1 MKTKHYLISAALL
14 TAITAAIAA
23 THIYK
28 GQDSAREN
36 NGTSISQETA
46 QTETFTSN
54 THNTSKAAQGNS
66 QAIRRGNTKTVTAS
80 RAATY
85 AADHPSGIIGQPD
98 GRVSD
103 NPEDNIFEIT
113 VEKVSPNMRA
123 WLVYDLKGVSSGQ
136 GISRSI
142 NDRMAV
148 GGYLTILSKD
158 WKTVREEISPE
169 WLKDGR
175 NTVLFTIPTDA
186 SYAYSV
192 RNVHIETV
200 ADAKTKTNTNKQEE
214 IILSSAPIAYDGQTY
229 LYGFVRG
236 KASRISVNGTTITVH
251 DGEFEGIVPSTG
263 RQLKLTA
270 VIDGRNISRKITP
283 IQGGRADYARALVS
297 VGGKAEKQFL
307 AHRADSIAIGGNV
320 LSVKA
325 ADIARD
331 GRYSVTALRE
341 TDIPALDYGMTNV
354 TAKGDGYRF
363 LPHGNHFEGKGAT
376 VKIKYDRTRIPS
388 GFTEDDIN
396 TYYFDKNT
404 KHWVALE
411 RVRVDKKET
420 CVVSRTTHFTDM
432 INGVIKAP
440 ESPQTDGFTPTMMN
454 DIKAADPT
462 ANINLITPPTANNR
476 GSASLQYGF
485 EMPPARNGMAPS
497 LGIQYS
503 SEGGSGWL
511 GEGWNLS
518 VPSITLDTRWGVPR
532 YDTEKETETYLISGS
547 MLSTMGEDGKMGVA
561 HRGEKMPRKADR
573 QFYTR
578 QGGDFSRII
587 RKGSSPADYSWE
599 VTDKQGV
606 KYTYGG
612 EGAVLK
618 GTITDLGGNT
628 REVISEWKLKR
639 VEETHGDYIE
649 YVYETADEPV
659 RGGLMAKAI
668 YLKEIHAGNSGQ
680 QPHTVVAFEGS
691 KEKHLKTNN
700 ARYGYLTS
708 SNRLLEKVKVNF
720 QGSELRSYAF
730 AYREGA
736 FHKDV
741 LTGVRQLDDKGAE
754 VSFQNFDYYDDVQS
768 DKNYVPFKDK
778 QERWNTHNDHLR
790 ADFLNPLQFV
800 SKAFSDK
807 PSALGGTTSFS
818 LSGSFYAGVGPMDGD
833 KWKGNTIGAS
843 YGYSL
848 DKSNGVSTLVDINGD
863 GLPDKVFRKGGALY
877 YRPQIPTSPK
887 GEVLY
892 GDDARIVGV
901 SSFSKIT
908 SSTHNG
914 GAKATVGYQLFT
926 AEVGVDFSSTKTKTT
941 EYLSDINGD
950 GLVDL
955 VSGGKVYFNH
965 IEFDKSGNAIP
976 TFTLSS
982 ADTPSPIIYSGKID
996 ASVIQIDPAEQAEL
1010 IKSSPMEDMVRVWQA
1025 PKNGTVSISGTV
1037 SLITP
1042 MGDYDADE
1050 YAHAD
1055 GVRVAIQKGSAELW
1069 NKKIAKGDATAYN
1082 ATAQDIAVKKGDRIY
1097 FRVQSGTE
1105 ETSNGAFDN
1114 VKWAPVITYAGTEEK
1129 LPDGLSTTVYKSE
1142 EGAIYDAHTVANIA
1156 ESISLGLS
1164 GKFTKPVTTDD
1175 VTLKVYASN
1184 NETDSLGNKNPK
1196 YRKKEIYTR
1205 TFAWNE
1211 AFDGELQQTIPNP
1224 DSYTN
1229 LKFEVSSTSN
1239 VDWSKVRWTP
1249 QVEVTAKDGSK
1260 QQTAGAAHYVLFAD
1274 MVNEGKPVVLGSNTA
1289 SLSVTPSITVVPPT
1303 ASGTVTMTVKTA
1315 DKLLGKKTYTLNGGS
1330 LSGDPLTI
1338 TGVSAGKIWIDYS
1351 YSGNISG
1358 QAVTSMATVSGT
1370 GTAQA
1375 GFYAQS
1381 DNTGMG
1387 MLYRGWGGFAY
1398 NASEGRYGKPI
1409 DESLLKLPDSK
1420 DAKLDPRTM
1429 AFTPIGTD
1437 QMTFARWIGQ
1447 NEFIYLTADTM
1458 GTARLGEQQVILTNP
1473 LEGSTETAAL
1483 TGDCLQGT
1491 GATAVTLV
1499 STSKSTVK
1507 QGGSMGI
1514 TYNEAGGTSTTD
1526 VTMTDMNGDGY
1537 PDIIAGG
1544 TIQYTNTQGGLSG
1557 EKYSGMGKTTGKHS
1571 SKAWGAGGKPVASGV
1586 ALLDMMTPYK
1596 GGSTGT
1602 QMNTGL
1608 KKALNNLRTSFL
1620 AKISISG
1627 NIPENTEDAVETFMD
1642 INGDGL
1648 PDKILTDRRVRLNL
1662 GYSFA
1667 DPIAWDIDRIQGGK
1681 TNSYNMSIGAGDTI
1695 FTKKHITEDKKSIV
1709 KASGSV
1715 SGGVGLVTSRGVE
1728 EYDLIDINSD
1738 GLPDKVWMTDDK
1750 VFVALNKGDGFT
1762 DGILWKGT
1770 SLLSENIS
1778 TAESVN
1784 GAFTYTIF
1792 TPMPT
1797 PVVKIC
1803 LNPGTSTGH
1812 SINRTTYSLQDV
1824 DGDGYLDIVESDK
1837 ESELK
1842 VTRSAIGRTNMLRSV
1857 TNSLGGTFTL
1867 DYEHTTPTYG
1877 LPGGKWVMSSVTVDD
1892 GIHDDGPLMKTVF
1905 AYSDGQKDR
1914 HEREFLGFG
1923 KVVTKNIDTEK
1934 GDSAVYRQAVQL
1946 YDVSTYYAQGNELG
1960 ATVEDAN
1967 GNKYTETKNEYDGY
1981 YLTANGDKYTF
1992 AKQEKLCSD
2001 RASAF
2006 VPLRYTAN
2014 RQYEGK
2020 TSGITTSE
2028 AWNEYY
2034 LDGYHGELKSYKF
2047 SDKGRLGENGSGSFD
2062 YQTAIQ
2068 YASNDAK
2075 HIFGLPV
2082 DVTVTGGDGKTY
2094 HHVSA
2099 KYDMNYADH
2108 LTQIRQ
2114 QLGGGEAVS
2123 DYTYDAYGNITKTTL
2138 PANGKGQRM
2147 WYSYRYEPVM
2157 NMYVERIDDAFGY
2170 RSEASNFDYRY
2181 GMALRRM
2188 DLNHFYY
2195 ETDIDNLGRI
2205 KAVRGP
2211 NELATGV
2218 PYIIAFDYQPKA
2230 TFGKNGITAPAY
2242 AVTKHYDVQH
2252 PSDDLETVTLVDGF
2266 GRPVQVKKDGV
2277 VTTAA
2282 KGSAPKDENVMIV
2295 SGRNVYD
2302 AFGRVAKAYYP
2313 TTEPTGSRTTF
2324 NKSFDNVS
2332 PTVSVYDV
2340 LDRAT
2345 AVTLPDN
2352 STTKTEYDVDNASNT
2367 LVTTVTDA
2375 LGNKQATYTDGS
2387 GKTVKTEQLS
2397 GPDGTITT
2405 SFEYDGIN
2413 RLVKVTDTEGNVT
2426 TSVYDMGDR
2435 RTEVNHPAS
2444 GITTFTYDALGNVVT
2459 KQTANLKKEGKTI
2472 NYEYDYGRLTAIN
2485 YPDHPENNVKY
2496 YYGGR
2501 NASQNRIGRLMLR
2514 EDGSGAIEYFYGK
2527 MGEVLKTVRTMI
2539 VPNQAIATYVTQWTY
2554 DSHNRLLE
2562 MIYPDEEKVTY
2573 SYNLGG
2579 QLTHVRGYKS
2589 YGYDYVQK
2597 IGYDKFEQRSYL
2609 KYCNG
2614 AETFYSYD
2622 PQRRRLQN
2630 LAVNAKAG
2638 TIMDNAY
2645 TYDAVSNVL
2654 SVKNGAPLPQSG
2666 KAGGQMNHQ
2675 YTYDALYRL
2684 TSATGTY
2691 TGADSKTASYTLAMG
2706 YDNMY
2711 RITSKAQHL
2720 TQQNVQFN
2728 GTLSAGYDLTYTYQD
2743 SMGHKFQLANVQDV
2757 NYRMEGTAGENDK
2770 VNNGHRYTYDANGN
2784 LVYINTSRVKK
2795 DGKEDEKA
2803 TEQKFKWDE
2812 ENRLLAA
2819 DENGFVSNY
2828 WYDADG
2834 ERTVKTSGEGE
2845 QIYVNSEFAGGRTN
2859 TAKFSLYVSPY
2870 LVANQG
2876 GRYTKH
2882 IYIGSQRIVSKL
2894 GDFASYGSDPR
2905 RIPYA
2910 GSEADAVSVD
2920 YKGKYASQQQV
2931 IKDNYATFNVPYNGE
2946 DNNDYVDGEGFCCN
2960 DGTPEVAQ
2968 AKAMAATRAKADNFH
2983 DKDAYERMQFYYHSD
2998 HLGSSSYITNLDGEV
3013 VQHIEYVPFGE
3024 VFIEE
3029 RNNTWNTPYLFNAKE
3044 LDEETG
3050 LYYYGARYMDPKIS
3064 MWLGVDPMAEKY
3076 PNLTGYCYTM
3086 DNPIKFID
3094 PDGKQIKENKPKPS
3108 LGGILKRWGEKLKSL
3123 WRGDP
3128 NYKGSGWGHGVRRK
3142 LAELL
3147 HNDNKASNIAEAGLL
3162 SLLQSDKIVLEGEA
3176 LNKIKNDPAM
3186 VAFDNELIGLAKQDP
3201 NYRKRAF
3208 SFIADTKVIEFGG
3221 KRAPED
3227 MVEQAKD
3234 PLNPR
3239 YRDTWKVGANE
3250 LTWLVRHASVRSS
3263 VYVSRTGIITITHNL
3278 HDQFDLRPTAGR
3290 TGAYNIACQVLGT
3303 MYHDVLGGNDKIT
3316 IEAKWQIKK

>member
-1 MKTKHYLISAALL
+1 MKQTLTLALVA
-14 TAITAAIAA
+14 TIVTVSAIAVVQYQQDDSLA
-23 THIYK
+23 TQEKGTENIYMVSSRKVQAMPGQLLGKKKK
-28 GQDSAREN
+28 GNKISKGELPREKHSEKHGN
-36 NGTSISQETA
+36 DVPAGLGSSTS
-46 QTETFTSN
+46 F
-54 THNTSKAAQGNS
+54 
-66 QAIRRGNTKTVTAS
+66 
-80 RAATY
+80 AT
-85 AADHPSGIIGQPD
+85 PNSGIVGIPN

-103 NPEDNIFEIT
+103 NPEDNLFEIT
-113 VEKVSPNMRA
+113 LAKVPSNSRA
-123 WLVYDLKGVSSGQ
+123 WLVYDLKGVSSASGV
-136 GISRSI
+136 SKSI
-142 NDRMAV
+142 NDRPGV
-148 GGYLTILSKD
+148 GGYLTALSKE
-158 WKTVREEISPE
+158 WKTVREEISPS
-169 WLKDGR
+169 WVKAGK
-175 NTVLFTIPTDA
+175 NTILFTLPSDA
-186 SYAYSV
+186 SYSYSV
-192 RNVHIETV
+192 RNVRIETSPLE
-200 ADAKTKTNTNKQEE
+200 KTQESIVFSE
-214 IILSSAPIAYDGQTY
+214 HPTAYGSLAY
-229 LYGFVRG
+229 VHGFIRG
-236 KASRISVNGTTITVH
+236 KADGITISGQKITVRN
-251 DGEFEGIVPSTG
+251 GEFEGVVPVSTG
-263 RQLKLTA
+263 RLSLTA
-270 VIDGRNISRKITP
+270 SVSGKSVNKTLSVARNSKADFSR
-283 IQGGRADYARALVS
+283 AFVS
-297 VGGKAEKQFL
+297 VGTVVGKQFL
-307 AHRADSIAIGGNV
+307 AHQSDSLVIAGNT
-320 LSVKA
+320 LSVAKGE
-325 ADIARD
+325 ISKT
-331 GRYSVTALRE
+331 GKYTITALRE

-354 TAKGDGYRF
+354 TARDEGYRF
-363 LPHGNHFEGKGAT
+363 LPHGEHFVGKGAT

-396 TYYFDKNT
+396 TYYFDKET

-411 RVRVDKKET
+411 RVKVDKASA
-420 CVVSRTTHFTDM
+420 CVVSKTTHFTDM

-462 ANINLITPPTANNR
+462 SKINLITPPTANNR
-476 GSASLQYGF
+476 GSANLQYAF

-532 YDTEKETETYLISGS
+532 YDTSKETETYLMSGS

-561 HRGEKMPRKADR
+561 HRGEKMPRKTDR

-587 RKGSSPADYSWE
+587 RKGDSPANYYWE

-618 GTITDLGGNT
+618 GMATDATGAS

-649 YVYETADEPV
+649 YVYETVDEPV
-659 RGGLMAKAI
+659 RGGLAAKAI
-668 YLKEIHAGNSGQ
+668 YLREVRAGNSGQ
-680 QPHTVVAFEGS
+680 APHTVVTFEGG

-720 QGSELRSYAF
+720 QGSELRSYVF

-768 DKNYVPFKDK
+768 DKGYVPFKDK
-778 QERWNTHNDHLR
+778 QEAWDTHDDGLS
-790 ADFLNPLQFV
+790 AGFISPLKEVGGIFN
-800 SKAFSDK
+800 DK
-807 PSALGGTTSFS
+807 PTALGGTTSFS
-818 LSGSFYAGVGPMDGD
+818 IGGSFYTGVGADDQSTSTSGTF
-833 KWKGNTIGAS
+833 GGTFN
-843 YGYSL
+843 YSH
-848 DKSNGVSTLVDINGD
+848 DKSNGLLAFVDLNGD
-863 GLPDKVFRKGGALY
+863 GLPDKVYRNGNSVF
-877 YRPQIPTSPK
+877 YRPQLWKDENGIN
-887 GEVLY
+887 Y
-892 GDDARIVGV
+892 GTPIRVVGISKFTA
-901 SSFSKIT
+901 SSSNTFS
-908 SSTHNG
+908 G
-914 GAKATVGYQLFT
+914 GPATKVGWQNIMATVAMST
-926 AEVGVDFSSTKTKTT
+926 SRTTTKTSV
-941 EYLSDINGD
+941 YFSDLNGD
-950 GLVDL
+950 GLVDI
-955 VSGGKVYFNH
+955 VADGKVYFNH
-965 IEFDKSGNAIP
+965 IEFDGQGNAVP

-982 ADTPSPIIYSGKID
+982 ADTPSPIVYDGSKID
-996 ASVIQIDPAEQAEL
+996 KSLGEVEPEEQKEL
-1010 IKSSPMEDMVRVWQA
+1010 LKSSPMEDMVRVWQA
-1025 PKNGTVSISGTV
+1025 PKDGSVSVSGTIA
-1037 SLITP
+1037 LITP
-1042 MGDYDADE
+1042 TGDFDAAE
-1050 YAHAD
+1050 YSKAD
-1055 GVRVAIQKGSAELW
+1055 GVRVAIQKGSIELW
-1069 NKKIAKGDATAYN
+1069 SKKIAKGDATAYS
-1082 ATAQDIAVKKGDRIY
+1082 ATVQNIPVKKGDRIY

-1105 ETSNGAFDN
+1105 EMSNGAFDN
-1114 VKWAPVITYAGTEEK
+1114 VKWKPTVTYTGTEEK
-1129 LPDGLSTTVYKSE
+1129 LPDGYSTTVYKSE
-1142 EGAIYDAHTVANIA
+1142 EGAVYDVENGITVPASTTLA
-1156 ESISLGLS
+1156 LS
-1164 GKFTKPVTTDD
+1164 GKFTKPLTSDD
-1175 VTLKVYASN
+1175 VVLRITASN
-1184 NETDSLGNKNPK
+1184 DAKDSLGHANPN
-1196 YRKKEIYTR
+1196 YQQKEVYSR
-1205 TFAWNE
+1205 SFAWNE
-1211 AFDGELQQTIPNP
+1211 TYDGELTADIGNP
-1224 DSYTN
+1224 DGLTN

-1239 VDWSKVRWTP
+1239 INWAKVKWLP
-1249 QVEVTAKDGSK
+1249 IVETTAEKGKK
-1260 QQTAGAAHYVLFAD
+1260 QTMLGGVHYPMFAE
-1274 MVNEGKPVVLGSNTA
+1274 MVNEGKPVI
-1289 SLSVTPSITVVPPT
+1289 LSSDAATLTITPSITMIPQQGHG
-1303 ASGTVTMTVKTA
+1303 SVTMTVKTA
-1315 DKLLGKKTYTLNGGS
+1315 DRLLGKKTYTINNGI
-1330 LSGDPLTI
+1330 LSGEPLTLLN
-1338 TGVSAGKIWIDYS
+1338 VSAGKLWIDYS
-1351 YSGNISG
+1351 YSEFVKE
-1358 QAVTSMATVSGT
+1358 QVVTSTATMSGI
-1370 GTAQA
+1370 GVVQA
-1375 GFYAQS
+1375 GFFALTE
-1381 DNTGMG
+1381 NLGFGNM
-1387 MLYRGWGGFAY
+1387 YRGWGGFVY
-1398 NASEGRYGKPI
+1398 NAAEGRYARPI
-1409 DESLLKLPDSK
+1409 DETLLKLPK
-1420 DAKLDPRTM
+1420 DKDTKLDPLSM
-1429 AFTPIGTD
+1429 AFVPLGTE
-1437 QMTFARWIGQ
+1437 QTTFDRWIGQ
-1447 NEFIYLTADTM
+1447 RSELYLTADEA
-1458 GTARLGEQQVILTNP
+1458 GASRLTEQNVKLTNP
-1473 LEGSTETAAL
+1473 FEDAINVSGLSGS
-1483 TGDCLQGT
+1483 CLQGT
-1491 GATAVTLV
+1491 GAVAVAQEMV
-1499 STSKSTVK
+1499 STSDVNQTGVLL
-1507 QGGSMGI
+1507 
-1514 TYNEAGGTSTTD
+1514 TYNDASGNSITRSMMMD
-1526 VTMTDMNGDGY
+1526 FNGDGY
-1537 PDIIAGG
+1537 PDIFRRGD
-1544 TIQYTNTQGGLSG
+1544 IQYTNSEGGISSEKLSG
-1557 EKYSGMGKTTGKHS
+1557 IGSVVSENKSEGWALGSDPIVSVSSTIAHIAKGKDHTSNQGSANKAKARMSGSVSIPPSNKD
-1571 SKAWGAGGKPVASGV
+1571 W
-1586 ALLDMMTPYK
+1586 
-1596 GGSTGT
+1596 STE
-1602 QMNTGL
+1602 
-1608 KKALNNLRTSFL
+1608 S
-1620 AKISISG
+1620 
-1627 NIPENTEDAVETFMD
+1627 FMD
-1642 INGDGL
+1642 VNGDGL
-1648 PDKILTDRRVRLNL
+1648 PDKIVKGNRVRLNL
-1662 GYSFA
+1662 GYAFTE
-1667 DPIAWDIDRIQGGK
+1667 PIDWGIDRIQGGK
-1681 TNSYNMSIGAGDTI
+1681 GITYNGNVGGGFNKGSSSFAGGYN
-1695 FTKKHITEDKKSIV
+1695 V
-1709 KASGSV
+1709 
-1715 SGGVGLVTSRGVE
+1715 VTSKNGE
-1728 EYDLIDINSD
+1728 EYSLMDVNSD
-1738 GLPDKVWMTDDK
+1738 GLPDKVWREDK
-1750 VFVALNKGDGFT
+1750 GVMVSLNIGNGFSAAMP
-1762 DGILWKGT
+1762 WKGISSLNESAST
-1770 SLLSENIS
+1770 SEG
-1778 TAESVN
+1778 AEI
-1784 GAFTYTIF
+1784 AFTANF
-1792 TPMPT
+1792 TPKVAPIKISLN
-1797 PVVKIC
+1797 PVV
-1803 LNPGTSTGH
+1803 SVSH
-1812 SINRTTYSLQDV
+1812 SINRTNYSLQDV

-1867 DYEHTTPTYG
+1867 DYAHSIPTYG
-1877 LPGGKWVMSSVTVDD
+1877 LPGGKWVMLSVTVDD

-1946 YDVSTYYAQGNELG
+1946 YDVSTYYTQGNELG

-2014 RQYEGK
+2014 MQYEGQA
-2020 TSGITTSE
+2020 SGITTSE

-2082 DVTVTGGDGKTY
+2082 DVTVTSGGKTY

-2123 DYTYDAYGNITKTTL
+2123 DYVYDAYGNITKTTL

-2405 SFEYDGIN
+2405 TFEYDGID

-2435 RTEVNHPAS
+2435 RTEVSHPAS
-2444 GITTFTYDALGNVVT
+2444 GITTFTYDALGNVLT

-2496 YYGGR
+2496 HYGGIH
-2501 NASQNRIGRLMLR
+2501 SSYNRIGRLMLR
-2514 EDGSGAIEYFYGK
+2514 EDGSGAVEYFYGK

-2968 AKAMAATRAKADNFH
+2968 AKAMVANAAGAKAVSGNFKEN
-2983 DKDAYERMQFYYHSD
+2983 DEYEKMQFYYHPD

-3013 VQHIEYVPFGE
+3013 AQHIEYVPFGE

-3064 MWLGVDPMAEKY
+3064 MWLGVDPLMEKY
-3076 PNLTGYCYTM
+3076 PSVTGYCYTM

-3094 PDGKQIKENKPKPS
+3094 PMGLSWEPYDINGKSVSINDKEKIHGYKWVGYTRDKQGNYIPKENTVETAYTFGSKGMTKLSSEGHKPHESWMSYKS
-3108 LGGILKRWGEKLKSL
+3108 LSTGDESSDKKIALLHSKVQDQMKEFILKAKYRFGINLRVVEGYRTYKEQDALYAKGRSVPGQKVTNARGGQSNHNFGLAIDVVPIENGKINWETNKYPIIGRIGKSVGLEWGGEWKTIVDRPHFQNIFGYSL
-3123 WRGDP
+3123 
-3128 NYKGSGWGHGVRRK
+3128 S
-3142 LAELL
+3142 ELRTL
-3147 HNDNKASNIAEAGLL
+3147 PKDKAGLP
-3162 SLLQSDKIVLEGEA
+3162 I
-3176 LNKIKNDPAM
+3176 IK
-3186 VAFDNELIGLAKQDP
+3186 
-3201 NYRKRAF
+3201 
-3208 SFIADTKVIEFGG
+3208 
-3221 KRAPED
+3221 
-3227 MVEQAKD
+3227 
-3234 PLNPR
+3234 
-3239 YRDTWKVGANE
+3239 
-3250 LTWLVRHASVRSS
+3250 
-3263 VYVSRTGIITITHNL
+3263 
-3278 HDQFDLRPTAGR
+3278 
-3290 TGAYNIACQVLGT
+3290 
-3303 MYHDVLGGNDKIT
+3303 
-3316 IEAKWQIKK
+3316 